1 MNKRRGE
8 DDMTAPGA
16 SAPGEELSPFAQTQ
30 ETKEILVSGAEWAQ
44 MMASLVYDCQHLL
57 IALLADRCPDGSK
70 VAPSAAARVLSSLGA
85 NPAAI
90 ANQLI
95 GEAPTA
101 APLAEAPLISEAMG
115 EVLERAVDLAQLDSR
130 ISSEVEPPHLLMAL
144 LALSPSPLSALRRL
158 RETDVTAET
167 VAAAWRQLP
176 EEEDSSEVAGLGAS
190 LSGMAS
196 DLTAKARA
204 GLLDPVIGRE
214 EEIDRIITVLCRRN
228 KNNACLIGEA
238 GTGKTAIVEGLAQR
252 IANGNVPRRLREAR
266 ILVLDVSRLVA
277 GTILRG
283 SFEDKLNHFLD
294 ELRATP
300 GTILFIDELH
310 TIVGAGGAGG
320 DDTNDL
326 GNFLK
331 PFLAR
336 GEVSVI
342 GATTR
347 EEYRRFIER
356 DAALERRFQA
366 IEVDEP
372 DALAT
377 RAILEGIA
385 PIYARHHG
393 VSYSSEIL
401 DVCVSLASRHLPSRH
416 FPDKAID
423 LLDEAGAQAAKTDA
437 AAVRLEDVT
446 AALPRVKSG
455 LSHEAAKRRGLAG
468 NLAESLIG
476 QRSAIELISETIE
489 AAQLA
494 ISERNAPLAAMLL
507 VGPSAC
513 GKSAAARAIA
523 EALFDG
529 ALTVLD
535 MTEYTEPS
543 TISSLL
549 GAPPGYVGFEQR
561 ARLIEPIRH
570 KPQQVVL
577 IKHLDAAAPQV
588 RAVFADILSAGS
600 LRDYHERLASFREA
614 VLIFTV
620 TTESRPGGSLGFHV
634 ANLAAPAAEVNE
646 SERGGLRSLLG
657 GNIVDVVDEIIRF
670 APLDAAAL
678 RAAAD
683 RRLSALIEGLRHR
696 GVEVALDRELVE
708 HLVYVVGKAGGLRDL
723 ERYVSR
729 LVERPIAIALVGAP
743 GASAIRVSLREG
755 KGVAQVDQGAAVP
768 VLVPARRSA
777 PKARK

>member
-8 DDMTAPGA
+8 DDMTTPGA
-16 SAPGEELSPFAQTQ
+16 YAPGEEFSPFAQTQ

-44 MMASLVYDCQHLL
+44 IMASRAYDCQHLL
-57 IALLADRCPDGSK
+57 IALLADRCPDGERT
-70 VAPSAAARVLSSLGA
+70 APSAAARVLSSLGV

-95 GEAPTA
+95 SEAPTA
-101 APLAEAPLISEAMG
+101 APLIDAPLISEAMG
-115 EVLERAVDLAQLDSR
+115 EVLERAVALAQLDSR

-144 LALSPSPLSALRRL
+144 LALEPSPLPALRRL
-158 RETDVTAET
+158 RETDVTAAT

-176 EEEDSSEVAGLGAS
+176 EEDEAQGSPLGAS

-252 IANGNVPRRLREAR
+252 IADGNVPRRLREAR

-366 IEVDEP
+366 IEVEEP

-385 PIYARHHG
+385 PIYAKHHG

-401 DVCVSLASRHLPSRH
+401 DACVSLAARHLPSRH

-494 ISERNAPLAAMLL
+494 ISERNAPLASMVL
-507 VGPSAC
+507 VGPAAC
-513 GKSAAARAIA
+513 GKSTAARAIA

-529 ALTVLD
+529 AMTTLD
-535 MTEYTEPS
+535 MTEYAEAS
-543 TISSLL
+543 TVSSLL

-600 LRDYHERLASFREA
+600 LRDYHERLASFRES

-620 TTESRPGGSLGFHV
+620 TSESRPGGSLGFQV
-634 ANLAAPAAEVNE
+634 ANPAAPAAEVNE

-657 GNIVDVVDEIIRF
+657 ANIVDVVDEIIRF

-683 RRLSALIEGLRHR
+683 RRLATLIEGLRHR
-696 GVEVALDRELVE
+696 GVEVALEPELVAQ
-708 HLVYVVGKAGGLRDL
+708 LVHVVGKAGGLRDL

-729 LVERPIAIALVGAP
+729 LIERPIAIALVGAP

-755 KGVAQVDQGAAVP
+755 KGVAQVSQGASVP
-768 VLVPARRSA
+768 VLVPARRQA